1 MDKETLKR
9 DAAAAIESHREDL
22 IRIGR
27 ELYDMPETG
36 FEEYRTAE
44 YARHILES
52 LGLPV
57 ESGIACTGLCAQAS
71 GRTHGHRVA
80 VLGELDALVLPSHPH
95 ADPVTGAAHACG
107 HFAQI
112 VMMLGTAIGLISGNV
127 MPHLNGDVV
136 FMGVPAEE
144 SVKIEFRQQLREEG
158 KLVFLCGKQEFIR
171 LGMFDGVDAVI
182 SGHLSNTGSTGKF
195 RHSMTHN
202 GMISK
207 SLCFHGVSAH
217 AGMQPEAG
225 INALQAA
232 VNAINNI
239 NALRSSLPDAD
250 KSRIHFIITKGGDS
264 VNIIPDDV
272 RMELCVRAA
281 SLPAMEA
288 LDARVDRAV
297 HAGAESVGAKADIC
311 NLGFYMPSHPDR
323 TLNRIFAENA
333 SRVAGADNV
342 IDACDI
348 HRGSSTDVGDVASL
362 LPYCYFNFGGASGA
376 AHKTDFDV
384 ADENF
389 AYVEPAKAAAMTVI
403 DLLADGGS
411 VLSRVRENYRP
422 AFPDKEAY
430 LAFCRRKL
438 GFDN

>member
-1 MDKETLKR
+1 MDKESLKR
-9 DAAAAIESHREDL
+9 NAVAAIESRRKDL

-27 ELYDMPETG
+27 DLYDMPETG
-36 FEEYRTAE
+36 FEEYRSAA
-44 YARHILES
+44 YAKHILES
-52 LGLPV
+52 LGLTV
-57 ESGIACTGLCAQAS
+57 ESGIACTGLRAQAS
-71 GRTHGHRVA
+71 GRTHTYRIA
-80 VLGELDALVLPSHPH
+80 VLGELDALLLPSHPH

-112 VMMLGTAIGLISGNV
+112 VMMLGTAMGLIGGNV
-127 MPHLNGDVV
+127 IPHLNGDVV

-144 SVKIEFRQQLREEG
+144 SVRIGFRQQLRAEG
-158 KLVFLCGKQEFIR
+158 KLVFLSGKQEFIR
-171 LGMFDGVDAVI
+171 LGMYDGVDAVI
-182 SGHLSNTGSTGKF
+182 SGHLSNTGSIGKF
-195 RHSMTHN
+195 RHSVTHN
-202 GMISK
+202 GIIIK
-207 SLCFHGVSAH
+207 ALRFYGVSAH

-239 NALRSSLPDAD
+239 NALRSSLPYAERP
-250 KSRIHFIITKGGDS
+250 RIHFIITKGGDS

-281 SLPAMEA
+281 SLPVMEA

-297 HAGAESVGAKADIC
+297 RAGAETVGAKVDID
-311 NLGFYMPSHPDR
+311 NLGLYMPSHPDR

-333 SRVAGADNV
+333 SRIAGTDNV
-342 IDACDI
+342 IDASDI
-348 HRGSSTDVGDVASL
+348 HRGSSTDVGDVAAL
-362 LPYCYFNFGGASGA
+362 LPYCYFIFGGASGT

-389 AYVEPAKAAAMTVI
+389 AYVEPAKASAMTVI
-403 DLLADGGS
+403 DLLADDGS
-411 VLSRVRENYRP
+411 ALRKVRENYRP

-430 LAFCRRKL
+430 LAFCRGKL